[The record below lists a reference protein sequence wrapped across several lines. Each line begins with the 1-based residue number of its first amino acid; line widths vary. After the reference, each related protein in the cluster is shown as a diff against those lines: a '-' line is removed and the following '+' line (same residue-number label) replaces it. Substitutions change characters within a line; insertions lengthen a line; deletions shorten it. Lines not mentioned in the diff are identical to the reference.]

1 MSNRDDFS
9 DKTKKAV
16 AARASWHCSLRG
28 CQKVTIGPSE
38 EAPDATT
45 LIGEAAHICGAA
57 SGRGSRRYV
66 ASMTAEERSS
76 IENAI
81 WLCADHATLI
91 DRDEATFSAD
101 ELHAMKREHETACAR
116 AVRSGSSAD
125 IVTGLLAVGP
135 NVICAG
141 DLLAID
147 ADSWTLH
154 LRRFLLGDMHKIVSF
169 IDSFAKEAPENRYVL
184 SNELGDGRVFIA
196 APRLIKQADGYSLLC
211 PVAPGASRVDAQQL
225 GISLAMHPEAHDLY
239 VDERGDIAR
248 VSGLDYLPQ
257 RVSEVLSMQRGESPF
272 YPTFGMRFFEYFEAY
287 RGSPWFDLLL
297 KLDVV
302 RQASI
307 PFKDKITGQMATP
320 LQCVTQVHNV
330 VVLADA
336 LTENRFPIRVELNV
350 QGTGSWT
357 RELSIY
363 VPTAEQMAGRLKA
376 VAEQPWLSEAF
387 REEQA

>member
-1 MSNRDDFS
+1 
-9 DKTKKAV
+9 
-16 AARASWHCSLRG
+16 
-28 CQKVTIGPSE
+28 
-38 EAPDATT
+38 
-45 LIGEAAHICGAA
+45 
-57 SGRGSRRYV
+57 
-66 ASMTAEERSS
+66 MTAEERSS

-307 PFKDKITGQMATP
+307 PFKDRITGQMATP
-320 LQCVTQVHNV
+320 LQCVNSG
-330 VVLADA
+330 
-336 LTENRFPIRVELNV
+336 P
-350 QGTGSWT
+350 
-357 RELSIY
+357 
-363 VPTAEQMAGRLKA
+363 
-376 VAEQPWLSEAF
+376 
-387 REEQA
+387 